1 MPLLKD
7 KVFYKN
13 IIAIAI
19 PIALQNL
26 ISFGVNMTDTVMIG
40 SLGQTQL
47 SAVSLANQVFFIF
60 NILTFGISSGACVL
74 TAQYWG
80 KGDTAAIRRVFA
92 IALDIA
98 VLFSLLFSAAALF
111 FPHEIMCLFS
121 TEAPVIAEGVKYLRI
136 MAFAY
141 FFFGITNTYLTV
153 LRSIE
158 NVHISLIVFGTSFI
172 VNVIVNYILIFG
184 KLGFPAMGVVGAAI
198 GTLTARI
205 TEFLMISIYIIFV
218 EKKIRF
224 SFKDMLKLDK
234 ILFRDYISY
243 GIPVLFNELLW
254 SVGSSMQSVIIGR
267 IGSDFV
273 AANSIVSV
281 FQQLTTIIIFGVASA
296 AAVVVGKAV
305 GSGQNDYVRKC
316 ADTLLLLSVGIGI
329 FGAATLLS
337 LRGIAVSFYNV
348 PDATKALAQTL
359 MIIAAIN
366 VFFVS
371 VNAINLIGTLRGAGD
386 TKFVFA
392 ADTIMIWVLAAPLG
406 MLTGWVFKLPFWIV
420 YFCLKIDEPIK
431 AIVAVARIKGS
442 KWVKNVT
449 R

>member
-7 KVFYKN
+7 RAFYKN
-13 IIAIAI
+13 IIAIAL

-26 ISFGVNMTDTVMIG
+26 IGFGVNMTDTIMIG

-98 VLFSLLFSAAALF
+98 VLFSLLFSAAAFF

-121 TEAPVIAEGVKYLRI
+121 TEASIIAEGVKYLRI

-158 NVHISLIVFGTSFI
+158 NVHISLIVFGSSFV
-172 VNVIVNYILIFG
+172 VNVIVNYLLIFG
-184 KLGFPAMGVVGAAI
+184 KLGFPKMGVVGAAI

-205 TEFLMISIYIIFV
+205 VEFIMIIVYIVFV

-224 SFKDMLKLDK
+224 SFTDMLKPDRL
-234 ILFRDYISY
+234 LFRDYISY

-273 AANSIVSV
+273 AANSITGV
-281 FQQLTTIIIFGVASA
+281 FMQLTTIIIFGVASA

-316 ADTLLLLSVGIGI
+316 ADTLMLLSVGIGI
-329 FGAATLLS
+329 FGAAMLLS

-348 PDATKALAQTL
+348 PDATKSLAQTL

-406 MLTGWVFKLPFWIV
+406 ILTGWVLKLPFWIV

-431 AIVAVARIKGS
+431 AIASIARIKGS